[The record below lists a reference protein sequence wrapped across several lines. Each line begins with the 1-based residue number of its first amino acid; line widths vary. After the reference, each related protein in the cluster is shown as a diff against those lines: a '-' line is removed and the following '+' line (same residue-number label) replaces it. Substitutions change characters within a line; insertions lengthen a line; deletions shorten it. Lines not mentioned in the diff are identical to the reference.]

1 MTSAK
6 GPDPDLRDV
15 EAARNGDVQAFA
27 QLLKRLEQRVFRFIL
42 RHSLSHEDAQDLT
55 QETFFEVC
63 RHLDHFRGNSM
74 FSTWVLGIARN
85 LVLNHVNRSSSF
97 RFAVADDVELTEVI
111 DTGENP
117 HDACQRQARLV
128 ALKNG
133 IEHHLSRDLR
143 EALVL
148 VCLEGL
154 SYREAARMLELP
166 EATVKTRVFRA
177 RKALRAGFENDGTGD
192 LFTFDSD

>member
-1 MTSAK
+1 VTISK
-6 GPDPDLRDV
+6 SPDPDLRDV
-15 EAARNGDVQAFA
+15 EAAKKGDTQAFSH
-27 QLLKRLEQRVFRFIL
+27 LLKRLEQRVFRFIL
-42 RHSLSHEDAQDLT
+42 RHSLTHEDAQDLT
-55 QETFFEVC
+55 QETFVEVC
-63 RHLDHFRGNSM
+63 RNLEHFRGNSM

-97 RFAVADDVELTEVI
+97 RFSIAEDVDLTEVV
-111 DTGENP
+111 DDGNNP

-128 ALKNG
+128 ALTHG
-133 IEHHLSRDLR
+133 IQSYLSRDLR

-154 SYREAARMLELP
+154 SYREAAKLLELP

-177 RKALRAGFENDGTGD
+177 RKALRAGFASDGTGD
-192 LFTFDSD
+192 LFTFDSL